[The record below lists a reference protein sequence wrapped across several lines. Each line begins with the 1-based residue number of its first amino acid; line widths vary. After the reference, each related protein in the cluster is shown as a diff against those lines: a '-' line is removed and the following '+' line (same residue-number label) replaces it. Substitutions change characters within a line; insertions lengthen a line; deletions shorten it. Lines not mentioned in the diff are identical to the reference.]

1 MAHIGYIRVSTA
13 DQNTARQLDGIYLDK
28 TFEEYISGAAQVRP
42 IFQECLNYIR
52 EGDTLHL
59 HSIDRL
65 ARNLNELQKTVSD
78 LTGRGITVHFHAE
91 NLIFGGIASP
101 IQTLLFQ
108 IMGAFAQFERSILK
122 ERQREGLA
130 QAKANGQILGRPT
143 KMSSLDR
150 QTICEKLK
158 QGISPHILAK
168 EYNVSTSSIYK
179 VGKKQ
184 EIHCNKNIANAN

>member
-1 MAHIGYIRVSTA
+1 MMAHIGYIRVSTA

-28 TFEEYISGAAQVRP
+28 TFEERISGAAQVRP
-42 IFQECLNYIR
+42 IFQECLNYVR

-65 ARNLNELQKTVSD
+65 ARNLNELQKVVND

-91 NLIFGGIASP
+91 NLVFGGISSP

-143 KMSSLDR
+143 KINSQER
-150 QTICEKLK
+150 QTIREKLK
-158 QGISPHILAK
+158 EGMPAHLLAQ
-168 EYNVSTSSIYK
+168 EYKVSASLIYK
-179 VGKKQ
+179 IGK
-184 EIHCNKNIANAN
+184 

>member
-28 TFEEYISGAAQVRP
+28 IFEEHISGASQVRP

-52 EGDTLHL
+52 EGDTFHI
-59 HSIDRL
+59 HCIDRL

-78 LTGRGITVHFHAE
+78 LTKRGITVHFHTE
-91 NLIFGGIASP
+91 NIIFGGTASP

-143 KMSSLDR
+143 KISSAER
-150 QTICEKLK
+150 QTISEKLK
-158 QGISPHILAK
+158 EGMSAHLLAH
-168 EYNVSTSSIYK
+168 EYKVSASSIYK
-179 VGKKQ
+179 IGKNEHNNGKK
-184 EIHCNKNIANAN
+184 KATL